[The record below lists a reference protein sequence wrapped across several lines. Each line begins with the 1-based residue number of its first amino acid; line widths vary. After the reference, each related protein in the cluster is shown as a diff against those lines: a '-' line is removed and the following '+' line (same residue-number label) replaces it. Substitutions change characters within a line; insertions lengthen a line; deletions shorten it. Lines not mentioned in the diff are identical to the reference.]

1 MSTMK
6 QRGTLRERIIRVL
19 LNEPT
24 GKLTMYRIA
33 KEAQCSFSWAHEFLQ
48 KLQTKRLV
56 EKTTVKD
63 YNGLIKYWL
72 EIKTK
77 PEKTE
82 YMHKNPLHL
91 LRTTKLQYA
100 LTTYQAEN
108 LVQHLL
114 FPSRTDIY
122 IKREDKNQWH
132 QLITQEGLI
141 GRGNLRLLITDN
153 HVFYHSIERR
163 ELKIVS
169 LPQLIVD
176 LLEEGGVC
184 TEAAQKLLEK
194 VAMNIV
200 RIT

>member
-1 MSTMK
+1 MNP
-6 QRGTLRERIIRVL
+6 RGTLRERIIRIL

-33 KEAQCSFSWAHEFLQ
+33 KEAQCTFPWVHEFLQ
-48 KLQTKRLV
+48 KLQVKGLV
-56 EKTTVKD
+56 QKTTVKD

-72 EIKTK
+72 EVKTK
-77 PEKTE
+77 PEKIE
-82 YMHKNPLHL
+82 YMHNDPLSM
-91 LRTTKLQYA
+91 LRTTGLLYA

-108 LVQHLL
+108 LVQHYL
-114 FPSRTDIY
+114 FPSRTDLY
-122 IKREDKNQWH
+122 IKREDEDQWH
-132 QLITQEGLI
+132 HLITQEGLV
-141 GRGNLRLLITDN
+141 GKGNLRLLIADN
-153 HVFYHSIERR
+153 QVFYRSIERR

-194 VAMNIV
+194 VATDIV
-200 RIT
+200 RTS

>member
-1 MSTMK
+1 MNTMK
-6 QRGTLRERIIRVL
+6 QRGTLRERIIRIL

-33 KEAQCSFSWAHEFLQ
+33 KEAECTFPWVHEFLQ
-48 KLQTKRLV
+48 KLQTKGLV

-63 YNGLIKYWL
+63 YTGLVKYWL
-72 EIKTK
+72 EVKTK
-77 PEKTE
+77 PEKKE
-82 YMHKNPLHL
+82 YMHKNPLNL
-91 LRTTKLQYA
+91 LMRSRLQYA

-108 LVQHLL
+108 LVQHYL
-114 FPSRTDIY
+114 FPTRTDLY
-122 IKREDKNQWH
+122 IKREDAENWH
-132 QLITQEGLI
+132 TLITQEGLI
-141 GRGNLRLLITDN
+141 GKGNLRLLITDN

-184 TEAAQKLLEK
+184 TQAAQELLKK

-200 RIT
+200 PIN

>member
-1 MSTMK
+1 M
-6 QRGTLRERIIRVL
+6 RERIIRVL

-24 GKLTMYRIA
+24 GRLTMYRIA
-33 KEAQCSFSWAHEFLQ
+33 KEADCTFPWVHEFLQ
-48 KLQTKRLV
+48 KLQTKELV

-72 EIKTK
+72 EVKTK

-82 YMHKNPLHL
+82 YMHKNPLSL
-91 LRTTKLQYA
+91 LIKSRLQYA

-108 LVQHLL
+108 LVQHYL
-114 FPSRTDIY
+114 FPSRTDLY
-122 IKREDKNQWH
+122 IKREDKDQWH
-132 QLITQEGLI
+132 QLITKEGLV
-141 GRGNLRLLITDN
+141 GKGNLRLLITDN
-153 HVFYHSIERR
+153 HVFYRSTERR

-169 LPQLIVD
+169 LPQLTVD

-194 VAMNIV
+194 VAMSIV
-200 RIT
+200 RIS

>member
-1 MSTMK
+1 MK
-6 QRGTLRERIIRVL
+6 PRGTIRERIIRVL

-33 KEAQCSFSWAHEFLQ
+33 KEAECTFPWVHEFLK

-63 YNGLIKYWL
+63 YEGLIKYWL
-72 EIKTK
+72 EVKTK
-77 PEKTE
+77 PEKKE
-82 YMHKNPLHL
+82 YMHKDPLRL

-100 LTTYQAEN
+100 LTTYKAEN

-114 FPSRTDIY
+114 FPSRTDLY
-122 IKREDKNQWH
+122 IKREDEDLWH
-132 QLITQEGLI
+132 RLITQEGLV
-141 GRGNLRLLITDN
+141 GKGNLRLLIADK
-153 HVFYHSIERR
+153 HVFYHTTERR

-184 TEAAQKLLEK
+184 TQAAEQLLEK
-194 VAMNIV
+194 AAMNIV
-200 RIT
+200 RIS

>member
-1 MSTMK
+1 MK
-6 QRGTLRERIIRVL
+6 QRGTQRERMIRVL

-24 GKLTMYRIA
+24 SKLTMYRIA
-33 KEAQCSFSWAHEFLQ
+33 KEAQCTFSWVHEFLQ
-48 KLQTKRLV
+48 KLQTKGLV

-63 YNGLIKYWL
+63 YEGLVKYWL
-72 EIKTK
+72 EVKTK

-82 YMHKNPLHL
+82 YMHNDPLRL
-91 LRTTKLQYA
+91 LRTTRLQYA

-114 FPSRTDIY
+114 FPSRTDLY
-122 IKREDKNQWH
+122 IKPEDKDQWH

-141 GRGNLRLLITDN
+141 GKGNLRLLTTDN
-153 HVFYHSIERR
+153 HVFYHSTERK

-176 LLEEGGVC
+176 LYEEGGVC
-184 TEAAQKLLEK
+184 TQAAEQLLEK

-200 RIT
+200 RIS